1 VVTTPAAAPT
11 AEPGRELPVPD
22 RLPAAAWSLALSSM
36 LAQVVT
42 VVDNGIRTEGF
53 DVVVSMLLGALIIWW
68 FAAGVLSARTGRLV
82 VTWLL
87 LIVLAVAE
95 LVTVIDIG
103 PGDRGFPLM
112 HLATTLA
119 MIGSLMWFSTTPY
132 YSWQRTRPRASGPSR
147 AGILAVAV
155 LVGLSAGLV
164 QSDDGSPVDIQ
175 LNAGG

>member
-1 VVTTPAAAPT
+1 MVTTPAAAPT

-22 RLPAAAWSLALSSM
+22 RLPTAAWALALSSV

-42 VVDNGIRTEGF
+42 ALDDGLRSGGL
-53 DVVVSMLLGALIIWW
+53 DVVVSMLIGALVVWW
-68 FAAGVLSARTGRLV
+68 FAAGVLAARTGRLV

-87 LIVLAVAE
+87 LVVVAVAE
-95 LVTVIDIG
+95 VVTVIDVG
-103 PGDRGFPLM
+103 PGEGGIWLL

-132 YSWQRTRPRASGPSR
+132 YYWQRTRPRVGGPSR

-155 LVGLSAGLV
+155 VVGLSAGLV
-164 QSDDGSPVDIQ
+164 QVDRSPVDVHI
-175 LNAGG
+175 NAAD